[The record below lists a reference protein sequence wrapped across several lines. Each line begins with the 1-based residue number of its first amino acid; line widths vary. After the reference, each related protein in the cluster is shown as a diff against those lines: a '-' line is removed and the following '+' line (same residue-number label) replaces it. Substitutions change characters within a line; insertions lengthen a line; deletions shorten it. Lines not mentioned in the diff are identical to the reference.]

1 MEVQVL
7 FAARSHCFSA
17 LSFQRGIPRVSRF
30 FFQLNLR
37 LTSRETRRGFAL
49 LFSVETSANRMR
61 NPEGFRAFFFS

>member
-1 MEVQVL
+1 
-7 FAARSHCFSA
+7 
-17 LSFQRGIPRVSRF
+17 
-30 FFQLNLR
+30 LNLR